1 MIVGLLF
8 VSSVSMTTEP
18 LKSYIVFP
26 FHRVGS
32 RVGTSRAIVF
42 VEPHKAYHFAHAVG
56 QQAGGVAILERCVG
70 PETGE
75 ETDTL
80 LAAAGAV
87 PPQFPRSSDWT
98 LRLN

>member
-1 MIVGLLF
+1 
-8 VSSVSMTTEP
+8 MTAEA

-26 FHRVGS
+26 FHRVGA

-42 VEPHKAYHFAHAVG
+42 DEPQKACYFANAVS
-56 QQAGGVAILERCVG
+56 QQASGVAILERSVD

-75 ETDTL
+75 ETDKL
-80 LAAAGAV
+80 VAKAGAV
-87 PPQFPRSSDWT
+87 PPRFPQPSDWT